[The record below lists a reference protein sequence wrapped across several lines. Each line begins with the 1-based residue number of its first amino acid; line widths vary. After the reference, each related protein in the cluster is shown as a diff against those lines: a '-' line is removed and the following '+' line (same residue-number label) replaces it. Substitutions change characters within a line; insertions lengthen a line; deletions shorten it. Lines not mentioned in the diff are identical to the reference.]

1 MSDPIPPPTGPSS
14 RPEPPSPFDG
24 PGRSEDRGDGPFP
37 PARPGRTG
45 GSGVK
50 KPLLIGCGVI
60 LLLVVGAMAYFLTHP
75 EVLIVWT
82 LEAIHEDLES
92 RLPEDLPDD
101 LRARYEGAYERAVV
115 SAREEP
121 LTPASLQRVER
132 LQKEYTG
139 AVKGGGARLSVE
151 EVERITAAL
160 EAFGGGDDEGSET
173 EPEPESDLEPRPA
186 PEQSPG
192 AEG

>member
-14 RPEPPSPFDG
+14 SQEPPSPFDG
-24 PGRSEDRGDGPFP
+24 PGRSDDRGDGPFP
-37 PARPGRTG
+37 PTRPGGTG

-50 KPLLIGCGVI
+50 KPLLIGCGLI

-75 EVLIVWT
+75 EVLVVWT
-82 LEAIHEDLES
+82 LEAIHSDLES

-101 LRARYEGAYERAVV
+101 LRARYEDAYERAVV
-115 SAREEP
+115 SAREDP
-121 LTPASLQRVER
+121 LTPASLQHIER

-151 EVERITAAL
+151 EVERVTAAL
-160 EAFGGGDDEGSET
+160 EAFGGGGGEAPEAGAGEGSET
-173 EPEPESDLEPRPA
+173 EPEPEPA
-186 PEQSPG
+186 
-192 AEG
+192 AEV